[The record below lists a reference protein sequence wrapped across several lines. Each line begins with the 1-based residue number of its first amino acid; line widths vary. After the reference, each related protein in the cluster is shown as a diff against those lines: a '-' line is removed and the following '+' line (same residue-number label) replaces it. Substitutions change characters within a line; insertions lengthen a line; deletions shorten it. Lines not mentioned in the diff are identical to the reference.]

1 MKDSVKVLLL
11 VATMVSGIVSVY
23 AQPGPPGGGNGNN
36 GWGNGG
42 GNNQGGGNGNG
53 NFGGGNNGNGNGNGG
68 NNNVPL
74 DGGITL
80 LLGAGGAVAYK
91 TMKKKKEQI

>member
-53 NFGGGNNGNGNGNGG
+53 NFGGGNNGNGNGNGNPG
-68 NNNVPL
+68 VPL